1 MIVLGLEHSQLWD
14 HTTSSTT
21 TATETRSSPVLSTPS
36 LVSLLESSSSLSWV
50 TWRTS
55 MISPL
60 LAWSGLVLVWCSSP
74 TLSSSSHC
82 QLHSSG
88 QPCSSSCSWSVTP
101 LYSVSQLPLQILGVD
116 SEFCNVEALV
126 TGLVDN
132 WPHLL
137 RPHRKKF
144 AVLVCV
150 LSFCAGLPMCTQVS
164 QIFTVDHDHDLQG
177 GVYVFQ
183 LMDFYSASGMPLLWI
198 CFWETVALSWV
209 FGAERF
215 RDAIHEMTGHQPPFL
230 FYLCWKYLGP
240 AVMMG
245 VFIFYL
251 VSYSPVTYG
260 EYNLQTDEVN
270 VVSIVLLYHVHC
282 RRVPVPGVG
291 GDAGAGAVPGQHG
304 LGPSLRS
311 LLSLL

>member
-1 MIVLGLEHSQLWD
+1 MAHINDLPIGSVVRSGPGLVFLTYPEL
-14 HTTSSTT
+14 
-21 TATETRSSPVLSTPS
+21 VLSLPAS
-36 LVSLLESSSSLSWV
+36 FFWAAMFFIMLLVSNITLLCI
-50 TWRTS
+50 TS
-55 MISPL
+55 
-60 LAWSGLVLVWCSSP
+60 
-74 TLSSSSHC
+74 
-82 QLHSSG
+82 
-88 QPCSSSCSWSVTP
+88 
-101 LYSVSQLPLQILGVD
+101 PLQILGVD

-150 LSFCAGLPMCTQVS
+150 LSFCAGLPMCTQVF
-164 QIFTVDHDHDLQG
+164 QIFSSDLDHDLQG

-291 GDAGAGAVPGQHG
+291 GDAGAGSVPGQHG